1 METQYREK
9 KFCSEAGRSPAFV
22 QKCGGAFGY
31 AAAYILERD
40 SRQGVSGMYELSY
53 DMQAKPRPSEE
64 KPWLKYFSPAAV
76 HAPLPQDTLYGYLVA
91 QNGAYPDNAALNYY
105 GNRIPFGRALREI
118 DRTADAYQ
126 ALGVQPGEIVTC
138 CSLAIPETVYSLY
151 GLNKIGGVSNMI
163 DPRASS
169 KGIRNFVAETG
180 SRVLVILDAIL
191 EKNLDM
197 LPELDVDTIIV
208 QTAERSLPP
217 MVRLL
222 KRLKDGAV
230 RLPADKRIVL
240 WDDFLRAGAGANAR
254 PVPYREN
261 MLAVINHTGGTTG
274 VPKGVMLTNDGMN
287 AMSVNFGLSGVN
299 YRRDNRFL
307 DIIPPFASYGVVC
320 SLHVPFSLGLEVV
333 LIPLFAPEKFAD
345 MVRRYRPTHTLAVP
359 SHYERLMNDARI
371 RKMDLSFFETA
382 GSGGDTMNTGL
393 EDKLNGFLHGR
404 GCRYPLS
411 QGYGMS
417 EVSAAACCNFNN
429 VHKNG
434 SVGIPLLK
442 TTVAVFRPDSF
453 EELGYDEMGEIC
465 ITGPTMMLGYLN
477 NPEET
482 ARVMRRHPDGTVW
495 IHSGDLGYMDADGF
509 VYIKGRMKRII
520 IRHDGH
526 KVFPAQ
532 LEGIIGGCGKVEAC
546 AVVAV
551 RDRERAQGKLPMAF
565 VKLRDTVAHE
575 RFQAVRDEILALCNA
590 QLPLK
595 DRLYDLAFVP
605 ELPHTAVGKIDYRR
619 LEDDYEKEHCA

>member
-1 METQYREK
+1 M
-9 KFCSEAGRSPAFV
+9 
-22 QKCGGAFGY
+22 Y
-31 AAAYILERD
+31 A
-40 SRQGVSGMYELSY
+40 LSY
-53 DMQAKPRPSEE
+53 DMQVKPRPSEG
-64 KPWLKYFSPAAV
+64 KPWLKYFSPEAV
-76 HAPLPQDTLYGYLVA
+76 AAPLPQDTLYGYLVA

-230 RLPADKRIVL
+230 RLPADKRIVY
-240 WDDFLRAGAGANAR
+240 WDDFLRAGAGANAQ

-299 YRRDNRFL
+299 YSRDNRFL

-333 LIPLFAPEKFAD
+333 LIPLFDPEKFAD

-382 GSGGDTMNTGL
+382 GSGGDTMNAGL

-404 GCRYPLS
+404 GCCYPLS

-442 TTVAVFRPDSF
+442 TTVSVFRPDSF

-526 KVFPAQ
+526 KVFPTQ

-565 VKLRDTVAHE
+565 VKLRDTIPHE
-575 RFQAVRDEILALCNA
+575 RFQAIRDEILALCNA

-619 LEDDYEKEHCA
+619 LEDDYEREHCA

>member
-1 METQYREK
+1 M
-9 KFCSEAGRSPAFV
+9 
-22 QKCGGAFGY
+22 Y
-31 AAAYILERD
+31 A
-40 SRQGVSGMYELSY
+40 LSY
-53 DMQAKPRPSEE
+53 DMQVKPRPSEG
-64 KPWLKYFSPAAV
+64 KPWLKYFSPEAV
-76 HAPLPQDTLYGYLVA
+76 AAPLPQDTLYGYLVA

-169 KGIRNFVAETG
+169 EGIRNFVAETG

-230 RLPADKRIVL
+230 RLPADKRIVY

-254 PVPYREN
+254 SVPYREN

-274 VPKGVMLTNDGMN
+274 VPKGVMLANDGMN

-299 YRRDNRFL
+299 YSRDNRFL

-333 LIPLFAPEKFAD
+333 LIPLFDPEKFAD

-382 GSGGDTMNTGL
+382 GSGGDTMNAGL
-393 EDKLNGFLHGR
+393 EDKLNGFLHGC

-442 TTVAVFRPDSF
+442 TTVSVFRPDSF

-495 IHSGDLGYMDADGF
+495 IHSGDLGYLDADGF

-526 KVFPAQ
+526 KVFPTQ

-565 VKLRDTVAHE
+565 VKLRDSIPRE
-575 RFQAVRDEILALCNA
+575 RFQAIRDEILALCNA

-619 LEDDYEKEHCA
+619 LEDDYEREHCA

>member
-1 METQYREK
+1 M
-9 KFCSEAGRSPAFV
+9 
-22 QKCGGAFGY
+22 Y
-31 AAAYILERD
+31 A
-40 SRQGVSGMYELSY
+40 LSY
-53 DMQAKPRPSEE
+53 DMQVKPRPSEG
-64 KPWLKYFSPAAV
+64 KPWLKYFSPEAV
-76 HAPLPQDTLYGYLVA
+76 AAPLPQDTLYGYLVA

-105 GNRIPFGRALREI
+105 GNRIPFGRTLREI

-126 ALGVQPGEIVTC
+126 ALGVLPGEIVTC

-169 KGIRNFVAETG
+169 EGIRNFVAETG

-230 RLPADKRIVL
+230 RLPADKRIVY
-240 WDDFLRAGAGANAR
+240 WDDFLRAGAGANAQ

-299 YRRDNRFL
+299 YRCDNRFL

-333 LIPLFAPEKFAD
+333 LIPLFDPEKFAD
-345 MVRRYRPTHTLAVP
+345 MIRRYRPTHTLAVP

-442 TTVAVFRPDSF
+442 TTVSVFRPDSF

-526 KVFPAQ
+526 KVFPTH

-565 VKLRDTVAHE
+565 VKLRDSIPHE
-575 RFQAVRDEILALCNA
+575 RFQAIRDEILALCNA

-619 LEDDYEKEHCA
+619 LEDDYEREHCA

>member
-1 METQYREK
+1 M
-9 KFCSEAGRSPAFV
+9 
-22 QKCGGAFGY
+22 Y
-31 AAAYILERD
+31 A
-40 SRQGVSGMYELSY
+40 LSY
-53 DMQAKPRPSEE
+53 DMQVKPRPSEG
-64 KPWLKYFSPAAV
+64 KPWLKYFSPEAV
-76 HAPLPQDTLYGYLVA
+76 AAPLPQDTLYGYLVA

-105 GNRIPFGRALREI
+105 GNRIPFGRALGEI

-126 ALGVQPGEIVTC
+126 ALGVQLGEIVTC

-169 KGIRNFVAETG
+169 EGIRNFVAETG

-230 RLPADKRIVL
+230 RLPADKRIVY
-240 WDDFLRAGAGANAR
+240 WDDFLRAGAGANAQ

-299 YRRDNRFL
+299 YSRDNRFL

-333 LIPLFAPEKFAD
+333 LIPLFDPEKFAD

-382 GSGGDTMNTGL
+382 GSGGDTMNAGL
-393 EDKLNGFLHGR
+393 EDKLNGFLPGR

-442 TTVAVFRPDSF
+442 TTVSVFRPDSF

-526 KVFPAQ
+526 KVFPTQ

-565 VKLRDTVAHE
+565 VKLRDSIPRE
-575 RFQAVRDEILALCNA
+575 RFQAIRDEILALCNA

-605 ELPHTAVGKIDYRR
+605 ALPHTAVGKIDYRR
-619 LEDDYEKEHCA
+619 LEDDYEREHCA

>member
-1 METQYREK
+1 
-9 KFCSEAGRSPAFV
+9 
-22 QKCGGAFGY
+22 
-31 AAAYILERD
+31 
-40 SRQGVSGMYELSY
+40 MYVLSY
-53 DMQAKPRPSEE
+53 DMQAKPRPSEA
-64 KPWLKYFSPAAV
+64 KPWLKYFSPEAV
-76 HAPLPQDTLYGYLVA
+76 AAPLPQDTLYGYLVT

-126 ALGVQPGEIVTC
+126 ALGVLPGEIVTC

-169 KGIRNFVAETG
+169 EGIRNFVAETG

-217 MVRLL
+217 VRLL
-222 KRLKDGAV
+222 KRLKDGTI
-230 RLPADKRIVL
+230 RLPADKRIVY

-299 YRRDNRFL
+299 YSRDNRFL

-333 LIPLFAPEKFAD
+333 LIPLFDPEKFAD

-371 RKMDLSFFETA
+371 RRMDLSFFETA
-382 GSGGDTMNTGL
+382 GSGGDTMNAGL
-393 EDKLNGFLHGR
+393 EDKLNGFLHG
-404 GCRYPLS
+404 RYPLS

-442 TTVAVFRPDSF
+442 TTVSVFRPDSF

-495 IHSGDLGYMDADGF
+495 IHSGDLGCMDADGF

-526 KVFPAQ
+526 KVFPTQ

-565 VKLRDTVAHE
+565 VKLRDTIPHE

-590 QLPLK
+590 RLPLK

-619 LEDDYEKEHCA
+619 LEDDYEREHCA

>member
-1 METQYREK
+1 M
-9 KFCSEAGRSPAFV
+9 
-22 QKCGGAFGY
+22 Y
-31 AAAYILERD
+31 A
-40 SRQGVSGMYELSY
+40 LSY
-53 DMQAKPRPSEE
+53 DMQVKPRPSEG
-64 KPWLKYFSPAAV
+64 KPWLKYFSPEAV
-76 HAPLPQDTLYGYLVA
+76 AAPLPQDTLYGYLVA

-105 GNRIPFGRALREI
+105 GNRIPFGRALGEI

-126 ALGVQPGEIVTC
+126 ALGVQLGEIVTC

-169 KGIRNFVAETG
+169 EGIRNFVAETG

-230 RLPADKRIVL
+230 RLPADKRIVY
-240 WDDFLRAGAGANAR
+240 WDDFLRAGAGANAQ

-299 YRRDNRFL
+299 YSRDNRFL

-320 SLHVPFSLGLEVV
+320 SLHVPFSL
-333 LIPLFAPEKFAD
+333 
-345 MVRRYRPTHTLAVP
+345 
-359 SHYERLMNDARI
+359 
-371 RKMDLSFFETA
+371 
-382 GSGGDTMNTGL
+382 GL

-442 TTVAVFRPDSF
+442 TTVSVFRPDSF

-526 KVFPAQ
+526 KVFPTQ

-565 VKLRDTVAHE
+565 VKLRDSIPRE
-575 RFQAVRDEILALCNA
+575 RFQAIRDEILALCNA

-605 ELPHTAVGKIDYRR
+605 ALPHTAVGKIDYRR
-619 LEDDYEKEHCA
+619 LEDDYEREHCA

>member
-1 METQYREK
+1 M
-9 KFCSEAGRSPAFV
+9 
-22 QKCGGAFGY
+22 Y
-31 AAAYILERD
+31 A
-40 SRQGVSGMYELSY
+40 LSY
-53 DMQAKPRPSEE
+53 DMQVKQRPSEG
-64 KPWLKYFSPAAV
+64 KPWLKYFSPEAV
-76 HAPLPQDTLYGYLVA
+76 AAPLPQDTLYGYLVA

-126 ALGVQPGEIVTC
+126 ALGVLPGEIVTC

-240 WDDFLRAGAGANAR
+240 WDDFLRAGAGANAQ

-299 YRRDNRFL
+299 YSRDNRFL

-371 RKMDLSFFETA
+371 RRMDLSFFETA

-442 TTVAVFRPDSF
+442 TTVSVFRPDSF

-526 KVFPAQ
+526 KVFPTQ

-565 VKLRDTVAHE
+565 VKLRDSIPHE
-575 RFQAVRDEILALCNA
+575 RFQAIRDEILALCNA

-619 LEDDYEKEHCA
+619 LEDDYEREHCA

>member
-1 METQYREK
+1 M
-9 KFCSEAGRSPAFV
+9 
-22 QKCGGAFGY
+22 Y
-31 AAAYILERD
+31 A
-40 SRQGVSGMYELSY
+40 LSY
-53 DMQAKPRPSEE
+53 DMQVKPRPSEG
-64 KPWLKYFSPAAV
+64 KPWLKYFSPEAV
-76 HAPLPQDTLYGYLVA
+76 AAPLPQDTLYGYLVA

-126 ALGVQPGEIVTC
+126 ALGVLPGEIVTC

-230 RLPADKRIVL
+230 RLPADKRIVY

-333 LIPLFAPEKFAD
+333 LIPLFDPEKFAD

-382 GSGGDTMNTGL
+382 GSGGDTMNAGL
-393 EDKLNGFLHGR
+393 EDELNGFLHGR

-442 TTVAVFRPDSF
+442 TTVSVFRPDSF

-526 KVFPAQ
+526 KVFPTQ

-565 VKLRDTVAHE
+565 VKLRDSIPHE
-575 RFQAVRDEILALCNA
+575 RFQAIRDEILALCNA

-619 LEDDYEKEHCA
+619 LEDDYEREHCA

>member
-1 METQYREK
+1 M
-9 KFCSEAGRSPAFV
+9 
-22 QKCGGAFGY
+22 Y
-31 AAAYILERD
+31 A
-40 SRQGVSGMYELSY
+40 LSY
-53 DMQAKPRPSEE
+53 DMQVKPRPSEG
-64 KPWLKYFSPAAV
+64 KPWLKYFSPEAV
-76 HAPLPQDTLYGYLVA
+76 AAPLPQDTLYGYLVA

-105 GNRIPFGRALREI
+105 GNRIPFGRALGEI

-126 ALGVQPGEIVTC
+126 ALGVQLGEIVTC

-169 KGIRNFVAETG
+169 EGIRNFVAETG

-230 RLPADKRIVL
+230 RLPADKRIVY
-240 WDDFLRAGAGANAR
+240 WDDFFARGRGSECSARAVPGEHARRHQPHRRHDRRAQGSHERWHERHERELR
-254 PVPYREN
+254 
-261 MLAVINHTGGTTG
+261 
-274 VPKGVMLTNDGMN
+274 
-287 AMSVNFGLSGVN
+287 
-299 YRRDNRFL
+299 
-307 DIIPPFASYGVVC
+307 
-320 SLHVPFSLGLEVV
+320 SLGRQLQPRQPLSRYHPAVCLLWRRV
-333 LIPLFAPEKFAD
+333 QPARAIFAWAGGRLIPLFDPEKFAD

-382 GSGGDTMNTGL
+382 SSGGDTMNAGL

-442 TTVAVFRPDSF
+442 TTVSVFRPDSF

-526 KVFPAQ
+526 KVFPTQ
-532 LEGIIGGCGKVEAC
+532 LEG
-546 AVVAV
+546 
-551 RDRERAQGKLPMAF
+551 
-565 VKLRDTVAHE
+565 H
-575 RFQAVRDEILALCNA
+575 
-590 QLPLK
+590 
-595 DRLYDLAFVP
+595 
-605 ELPHTAVGKIDYRR
+605 HRR
-619 LEDDYEKEHCA
+619 LRQGGGVRGRCRA

>member
-1 METQYREK
+1 M
-9 KFCSEAGRSPAFV
+9 
-22 QKCGGAFGY
+22 Y
-31 AAAYILERD
+31 A
-40 SRQGVSGMYELSY
+40 LSY
-53 DMQAKPRPSEE
+53 DMQVKPRPSEG
-64 KPWLKYFSPAAV
+64 KPWLKYFSPEAV
-76 HAPLPQDTLYGYLVA
+76 AAPLPQDTLYGYLVA

-105 GNRIPFGRALREI
+105 GNRIPFGRALGEI

-126 ALGVQPGEIVTC
+126 ALGVQLGEIVTC

-169 KGIRNFVAETG
+169 EGIRNFVAETG

-230 RLPADKRIVL
+230 RLPADKRIVY
-240 WDDFLRAGAGANAR
+240 WDDFLRAGAGANAQ

-299 YRRDNRFL
+299 YSRDNRFL

-333 LIPLFAPEKFAD
+333 LIPLFDPEKFAD

-382 GSGGDTMNTGL
+382 GSGGDTMNAGL
-393 EDKLNGFLHGR
+393 EYKLNGFLHGR

-442 TTVAVFRPDSF
+442 TTVSVFRADSF

-526 KVFPAQ
+526 KVFPTQ

-565 VKLRDTVAHE
+565 VKLRDSIPRE
-575 RFQAVRDEILALCNA
+575 RFQAIRDEILALCNA

-605 ELPHTAVGKIDYRR
+605 ALPHTAVGKIDYRR
-619 LEDDYEKEHCA
+619 LEDDYEREHCA

>member
-1 METQYREK
+1 M
-9 KFCSEAGRSPAFV
+9 
-22 QKCGGAFGY
+22 Y
-31 AAAYILERD
+31 A
-40 SRQGVSGMYELSY
+40 LSY
-53 DMQAKPRPSEE
+53 DMQVKPRPSEG
-64 KPWLKYFSPAAV
+64 KPWLKYFSPEAV
-76 HAPLPQDTLYGYLVA
+76 AAPLPQDTLYGYLVA

-169 KGIRNFVAETG
+169 EGIRNFVAETG

-230 RLPADKRIVL
+230 RLPADKRIVY
-240 WDDFLRAGAGANAR
+240 WDDFLRAGAGANAQ

-299 YRRDNRFL
+299 YSRDNRFL

-320 SLHVPFSLGLEVV
+320 SLHVLFSLGLEVV
-333 LIPLFAPEKFAD
+333 LIPLFDPEKFAD

-382 GSGGDTMNTGL
+382 GSGGDTMNAGL
-393 EDKLNGFLHGR
+393 EDKLNGFLHGC

-442 TTVAVFRPDSF
+442 TTVSVFRPDSF

-495 IHSGDLGYMDADGF
+495 IHSGDLGYLDADGF

-526 KVFPAQ
+526 KVFPTQ

-565 VKLRDTVAHE
+565 VKLRDSIPRE
-575 RFQAVRDEILALCNA
+575 RFQAIRDEILALCNA

-619 LEDDYEKEHCA
+619 LEDDYEREHCA

>member
-1 METQYREK
+1 M
-9 KFCSEAGRSPAFV
+9 
-22 QKCGGAFGY
+22 Y
-31 AAAYILERD
+31 A
-40 SRQGVSGMYELSY
+40 LSY
-53 DMQAKPRPSEE
+53 DMQVKPRPSEG
-64 KPWLKYFSPAAV
+64 KPWLKYFSPEAV
-76 HAPLPQDTLYGYLVA
+76 AAPLPQDTLYGYLVA

-126 ALGVQPGEIVTC
+126 ALGVLPGEIVTC

-169 KGIRNFVAETG
+169 EGIRNFVAETG

-208 QTAERSLPP
+208 QTTERSLPP

-230 RLPADKRIVL
+230 RLPADKRIVY

-299 YRRDNRFL
+299 YSRDNRFL

-333 LIPLFAPEKFAD
+333 LIPLFDPEKFAD

-382 GSGGDTMNTGL
+382 GSGGDTMNAGL
-393 EDKLNGFLHGR
+393 EDKLNGLLHGR

-442 TTVAVFRPDSF
+442 TTVSVFRPDSF

-509 VYIKGRMKRII
+509 VYIKGCMKRII

-526 KVFPAQ
+526 KVFPTQ

-551 RDRERAQGKLPMAF
+551 CDRERAQGKLPMAF
-565 VKLRDTVAHE
+565 VKLRDSIPRE
-575 RFQAVRDEILALCNA
+575 RFQAIRDEILALCNA

-619 LEDDYEKEHCA
+619 LEDDYEREHCA

>member
-1 METQYREK
+1 M
-9 KFCSEAGRSPAFV
+9 
-22 QKCGGAFGY
+22 Y
-31 AAAYILERD
+31 A
-40 SRQGVSGMYELSY
+40 LSY
-53 DMQAKPRPSEE
+53 DMQVKPRPSEG
-64 KPWLKYFSPAAV
+64 KPWLKYFSPEAV
-76 HAPLPQDTLYGYLVA
+76 AAPLPQDTLYGYLVA

-126 ALGVQPGEIVTC
+126 ALGVLPGEIVTC

-230 RLPADKRIVL
+230 RLPADKRIVY
-240 WDDFLRAGAGANAR
+240 WDDFLRAGAGANAQ

-299 YRRDNRFL
+299 YSRDNRFL

-333 LIPLFAPEKFAD
+333 LIPLFDPEKFAD

-382 GSGGDTMNTGL
+382 GSGGDTMNAGL
-393 EDKLNGFLHGR
+393 EDKLNGFLHGC

-442 TTVAVFRPDSF
+442 TTVSVFRPDSF

-495 IHSGDLGYMDADGF
+495 IHSGDLGYLDADGF

-526 KVFPAQ
+526 KVFPTQ

-565 VKLRDTVAHE
+565 VKLRDSIPRE
-575 RFQAVRDEILALCNA
+575 RFQAIRDEILALCNA

-619 LEDDYEKEHCA
+619 LEDDYEREHCA

>member
-1 METQYREK
+1 M
-9 KFCSEAGRSPAFV
+9 
-22 QKCGGAFGY
+22 Y
-31 AAAYILERD
+31 A
-40 SRQGVSGMYELSY
+40 LSY
-53 DMQAKPRPSEE
+53 DMQVKPRPSEG
-64 KPWLKYFSPAAV
+64 KPWLKYFSPEAV
-76 HAPLPQDTLYGYLVA
+76 AAPLPQDTLYGYLVA

-169 KGIRNFVAETG
+169 EGIRNFVAETG

-230 RLPADKRIVL
+230 RLTADKRIVY

-333 LIPLFAPEKFAD
+333 LIPLFDPEKFAD

-382 GSGGDTMNTGL
+382 GSGGDTMNAGL
-393 EDKLNGFLHGR
+393 EDKLNGFLHGC

-442 TTVAVFRPDSF
+442 TTVSVFRPDSF

-495 IHSGDLGYMDADGF
+495 IHSGDLGYLDADGF

-526 KVFPAQ
+526 KVFPTQ

-565 VKLRDTVAHE
+565 VKLRDSIPRE
-575 RFQAVRDEILALCNA
+575 RFQAIRDEILALCNA

-619 LEDDYEKEHCA
+619 LEDDYEREHCA

>member
-1 METQYREK
+1 M
-9 KFCSEAGRSPAFV
+9 
-22 QKCGGAFGY
+22 Y
-31 AAAYILERD
+31 A
-40 SRQGVSGMYELSY
+40 LSY
-53 DMQAKPRPSEE
+53 DMQVKPRPSEG
-64 KPWLKYFSPAAV
+64 KPWLKYFSPEAV
-76 HAPLPQDTLYGYLVA
+76 AAPLPQDTLYGYLVA

-126 ALGVQPGEIVTC
+126 ALGVLPGEIVTC

-169 KGIRNFVAETG
+169 EGIRNFVAETG

-240 WDDFLRAGAGANAR
+240 WDDFLRAGAGVNAQ

-333 LIPLFAPEKFAD
+333 LIPLFDPEKFAD

-371 RKMDLSFFETA
+371 RRMDLSFFETA

-442 TTVAVFRPDSF
+442 TTVSVFRPDSF

-526 KVFPAQ
+526 KVFPTQ

-565 VKLRDTVAHE
+565 VKLRDSIPHE
-575 RFQAVRDEILALCNA
+575 RFQAIRDEILALCNA

-619 LEDDYEKEHCA
+619 LEDDYEREHCA

>member
-1 METQYREK
+1 M
-9 KFCSEAGRSPAFV
+9 
-22 QKCGGAFGY
+22 Y
-31 AAAYILERD
+31 A
-40 SRQGVSGMYELSY
+40 LSY
-53 DMQAKPRPSEE
+53 DMQVKPRPSEG
-64 KPWLKYFSPAAV
+64 KPWLKYFSPEAV
-76 HAPLPQDTLYGYLVA
+76 AAPLPQDTLYGYLVA

-126 ALGVQPGEIVTC
+126 ALGVLPGEIVTC

-191 EKNLDM
+191 EKNLDI

-230 RLPADKRIVL
+230 RLPADKRIVY
-240 WDDFLRAGAGANAR
+240 WDDFLRAGAGVNAR

-299 YRRDNRFL
+299 YSRDNRFL

-333 LIPLFAPEKFAD
+333 LIPLFDPEKFAD

-404 GCRYPLS
+404 SCRYPLS

-442 TTVAVFRPDSF
+442 TTVSVFRPDSF

-526 KVFPAQ
+526 KVFPTQ

-565 VKLRDTVAHE
+565 VKLRDSIPHE
-575 RFQAVRDEILALCNA
+575 RFQAIRDEILALCNA

-605 ELPHTAVGKIDYRR
+605 ALPHTAVGKIDYRR
-619 LEDDYEKEHCA
+619 LEDDYEREHCA

>member
-1 METQYREK
+1 M
-9 KFCSEAGRSPAFV
+9 
-22 QKCGGAFGY
+22 Y
-31 AAAYILERD
+31 A
-40 SRQGVSGMYELSY
+40 LSY
-53 DMQAKPRPSEE
+53 DMQVKPRPSEG
-64 KPWLKYFSPAAV
+64 KPWLKYFSPEAV
-76 HAPLPQDTLYGYLVA
+76 AAPLPQDTLYGYLVA

-126 ALGVQPGEIVTC
+126 ALGVLPGEIVTC

-169 KGIRNFVAETG
+169 EGIRNFVAETG

-208 QTAERSLPP
+208 QTTERSLPP

-230 RLPADKRIVL
+230 RLPADKRIVY

-299 YRRDNRFL
+299 YSRDNRFL

-333 LIPLFAPEKFAD
+333 LIPLFDPEKFAD

-371 RKMDLSFFETA
+371 RKNGPVVFRDCRFRRRHDERRAGGQAQRLSA
-382 GSGGDTMNTGL
+382 RPRL
-393 EDKLNGFLHGR
+393 
-404 GCRYPLS
+404 PLS
-411 QGYGMS
+411 ALAG
-417 EVSAAACCNFNN
+417 
-429 VHKNG
+429 
-434 SVGIPLLK
+434 L
-442 TTVAVFRPDSF
+442 
-453 EELGYDEMGEIC
+453 
-465 ITGPTMMLGYLN
+465 
-477 NPEET
+477 
-482 ARVMRRHPDGTVW
+482 RH
-495 IHSGDLGYMDADGF
+495 
-509 VYIKGRMKRII
+509 
-520 IRHDGH
+520 
-526 KVFPAQ
+526 
-532 LEGIIGGCGKVEAC
+532 E
-546 AVVAV
+546 
-551 RDRERAQGKLPMAF
+551 
-565 VKLRDTVAHE
+565 
-575 RFQAVRDEILALCNA
+575 
-590 QLPLK
+590 
-595 DRLYDLAFVP
+595 
-605 ELPHTAVGKIDYRR
+605 
-619 LEDDYEKEHCA
+619 

>member
-1 METQYREK
+1 M
-9 KFCSEAGRSPAFV
+9 
-22 QKCGGAFGY
+22 Y
-31 AAAYILERD
+31 A
-40 SRQGVSGMYELSY
+40 LSY
-53 DMQAKPRPSEE
+53 DMQVKPRPSEG
-64 KPWLKYFSPAAV
+64 KPWLKYFSPEAV
-76 HAPLPQDTLYGYLVA
+76 AAPLPQDTLYGYLVA

-169 KGIRNFVAETG
+169 EGIRNFVAETG

-230 RLPADKRIVL
+230 RLPADKRIVY
-240 WDDFLRAGAGANAR
+240 WDDFLRAGAGANAQ

-299 YRRDNRFL
+299 YSRDNRFL

-333 LIPLFAPEKFAD
+333 LIPLFDPEKFAD

-382 GSGGDTMNTGL
+382 GSGGDTMNAGL
-393 EDKLNGFLHGR
+393 EDKLNGFLHGC

-442 TTVAVFRPDSF
+442 TTVSVFRPDSF

-526 KVFPAQ
+526 KVFPTQ

-565 VKLRDTVAHE
+565 VKLRDSIPRE
-575 RFQAVRDEILALCNA
+575 RFQAIRDEILALCNA

-619 LEDDYEKEHCA
+619 LEDDYEREHCA

>member
-1 METQYREK
+1 M
-9 KFCSEAGRSPAFV
+9 
-22 QKCGGAFGY
+22 Y
-31 AAAYILERD
+31 A
-40 SRQGVSGMYELSY
+40 LSY
-53 DMQAKPRPSEE
+53 DMQVKPRPSEG
-64 KPWLKYFSPAAV
+64 KPWLKYFSPEAV
-76 HAPLPQDTLYGYLVA
+76 AAPLPQDTLYGYLVA

-169 KGIRNFVAETG
+169 EGIRNFVAETG

-230 RLPADKRIVL
+230 RLPADKRIVY
-240 WDDFLRAGAGANAR
+240 WDDFLRAGAGANAQ

-299 YRRDNRFL
+299 YSRDNRFL

-333 LIPLFAPEKFAD
+333 LIPLFDPEKFAD

-382 GSGGDTMNTGL
+382 GSGGDTMNAGL

-404 GCRYPLS
+404 GCCYPLS

-442 TTVAVFRPDSF
+442 TTVSVFRPDSF

-526 KVFPAQ
+526 KVFPTQ

-565 VKLRDTVAHE
+565 VKLRDSIPRE
-575 RFQAVRDEILALCNA
+575 RFQAIRDEILALCNA

-605 ELPHTAVGKIDYRR
+605 ALPHTAVGKIDYRR
-619 LEDDYEKEHCA
+619 LEDDYEREHCA

>member
-1 METQYREK
+1 
-9 KFCSEAGRSPAFV
+9 
-22 QKCGGAFGY
+22 
-31 AAAYILERD
+31 
-40 SRQGVSGMYELSY
+40 MYVLSY
-53 DMQAKPRPSEE
+53 DMQAKPRPSEA
-64 KPWLKYFSPAAV
+64 KPWLKYFSPEAV
-76 HAPLPQDTLYGYLVA
+76 AAPLPQDTLYGYLVT

-126 ALGVQPGEIVTC
+126 ALGVLPGEIVTC

-169 KGIRNFVAETG
+169 EGIRNFVAETG

-222 KRLKDGAV
+222 KRLKDGTI
-230 RLPADKRIVL
+230 RLPADKRIVY

-299 YRRDNRFL
+299 YSRDNRFL

-333 LIPLFAPEKFAD
+333 LIPLFDPEKFAD

-371 RKMDLSFFETA
+371 RRMDLSFFETA
-382 GSGGDTMNTGL
+382 GSGGDTMNAGL
-393 EDKLNGFLHGR
+393 EDKLNGFLHG
-404 GCRYPLS
+404 RYPLS

-442 TTVAVFRPDSF
+442 TTVSVFRPDSF

-495 IHSGDLGYMDADGF
+495 IHSGDLGCMDADGF

-526 KVFPAQ
+526 KVFPTQ

-565 VKLRDTVAHE
+565 VKLRDTIPHE

-590 QLPLK
+590 RLPLK

-619 LEDDYEKEHCA
+619 LEDDYEREHCA

>member
-1 METQYREK
+1 M
-9 KFCSEAGRSPAFV
+9 
-22 QKCGGAFGY
+22 Y
-31 AAAYILERD
+31 A
-40 SRQGVSGMYELSY
+40 LSY
-53 DMQAKPRPSEE
+53 DMQVKPRPSEG
-64 KPWLKYFSPAAV
+64 KPWLKYFSPEAV
-76 HAPLPQDTLYGYLVA
+76 AAPLPQDTLYGYLVA

-169 KGIRNFVAETG
+169 EGIRNFVAETG

-230 RLPADKRIVL
+230 RLPADKRIVY
-240 WDDFLRAGAGANAR
+240 WDDFLRAGAGANAQ

-299 YRRDNRFL
+299 YSRDNRFL

-333 LIPLFAPEKFAD
+333 LIPLFDPEKFAD

-382 GSGGDTMNTGL
+382 GSGGDTMNAGL
-393 EDKLNGFLHGR
+393 EDKLNGFLHGC

-442 TTVAVFRPDSF
+442 TTVSVFRPDSF

-495 IHSGDLGYMDADGF
+495 IHSGDLGYLDADGF

-526 KVFPAQ
+526 KVFPTQ

-565 VKLRDTVAHE
+565 VKLRDSIPRE
-575 RFQAVRDEILALCNA
+575 RFQAIRDEILALCNA

-619 LEDDYEKEHCA
+619 LEDDYEREHCA

>member
-1 METQYREK
+1 M
-9 KFCSEAGRSPAFV
+9 
-22 QKCGGAFGY
+22 Y
-31 AAAYILERD
+31 A
-40 SRQGVSGMYELSY
+40 LSY
-53 DMQAKPRPSEE
+53 DMQVKPRPSEG
-64 KPWLKYFSPAAV
+64 KPWLKYFSPEAV
-76 HAPLPQDTLYGYLVA
+76 AAPLPQDTLYGYLVA

-169 KGIRNFVAETG
+169 EGIRNFVAETG

-230 RLPADKRIVL
+230 RLPADKRIVY
-240 WDDFLRAGAGANAR
+240 WDDFLRAGAGAHAR
-254 PVPYREN
+254 P
-261 MLAVINHTGGTTG
+261 
-274 VPKGVMLTNDGMN
+274 
-287 AMSVNFGLSGVN
+287 
-299 YRRDNRFL
+299 
-307 DIIPPFASYGVVC
+307 
-320 SLHVPFSLGLEVV
+320 VPFSLGLEVV
-333 LIPLFAPEKFAD
+333 LIPLFDPEKFAD

-382 GSGGDTMNTGL
+382 GSGGDTMNAGL

-442 TTVAVFRPDSF
+442 TTVSVFRPDSF

-526 KVFPAQ
+526 KVFPTQ

-565 VKLRDTVAHE
+565 VKLRDSIPRE

-605 ELPHTAVGKIDYRR
+605 ALPHTAVGKIDYRR
-619 LEDDYEKEHCA
+619 LEDDYEREHCA

>member
-1 METQYREK
+1 M
-9 KFCSEAGRSPAFV
+9 
-22 QKCGGAFGY
+22 Y
-31 AAAYILERD
+31 A
-40 SRQGVSGMYELSY
+40 LSY
-53 DMQAKPRPSEE
+53 DMQVKPRPSEG
-64 KPWLKYFSPAAV
+64 KPWLKYFSPEAV
-76 HAPLPQDTLYGYLVA
+76 AAPLPQDTLYGYLVA

-126 ALGVQPGEIVTC
+126 ALGVLPGEIVTC

-169 KGIRNFVAETG
+169 EGICNFVAETG

-230 RLPADKRIVL
+230 SLPADKRIVY
-240 WDDFLRAGAGANAR
+240 WDDFLRAGAGTDAR

-299 YRRDNRFL
+299 YSRDNRFL

-333 LIPLFAPEKFAD
+333 LIPLFDPEKFAD

-382 GSGGDTMNTGL
+382 GSGGDTMNAGL
-393 EDKLNGFLHGR
+393 EYKLNGFLHGR

-442 TTVAVFRPDSF
+442 TTVSVFRPDSF

-482 ARVMRRHPDGTVW
+482 ARVMRCHPDGTVW

-526 KVFPAQ
+526 KVFPTQ

-565 VKLRDTVAHE
+565 VKLRDSIPHE
-575 RFQAVRDEILALCNA
+575 RFQAIRDEILALCNA

-619 LEDDYEKEHCA
+619 LEDDYEREHCA

>member
-1 METQYREK
+1 M
-9 KFCSEAGRSPAFV
+9 
-22 QKCGGAFGY
+22 Y
-31 AAAYILERD
+31 A
-40 SRQGVSGMYELSY
+40 LSY
-53 DMQAKPRPSEE
+53 DMQVKPRPSEG
-64 KPWLKYFSPAAV
+64 KPWLKYFSPEAV
-76 HAPLPQDTLYGYLVA
+76 AAPLPQDTLYGYLVA

-105 GNRIPFGRALREI
+105 GNRIPFGRTLREI

-126 ALGVQPGEIVTC
+126 ALGVLPGEIVTC

-169 KGIRNFVAETG
+169 EGIRNFVAETG

-230 RLPADKRIVL
+230 RLPADKRIVY
-240 WDDFLRAGAGANAR
+240 WDDFLRAGAGANAQ

-299 YRRDNRFL
+299 YRCDNRFL

-333 LIPLFAPEKFAD
+333 LIPLFDPEKFAD
-345 MVRRYRPTHTLAVP
+345 MIRRYRPTHTLAVP

-393 EDKLNGFLHGR
+393 EDNLNGFLHGR

-442 TTVAVFRPDSF
+442 TTVSVFRPDSF

-526 KVFPAQ
+526 KVFPTQ

-565 VKLRDTVAHE
+565 VKLRDSIPHE
-575 RFQAVRDEILALCNA
+575 RFQAIRDEILALCNA

-619 LEDDYEKEHCA
+619 LEDDYEREHCA

>member
-1 METQYREK
+1 M
-9 KFCSEAGRSPAFV
+9 
-22 QKCGGAFGY
+22 Y
-31 AAAYILERD
+31 A
-40 SRQGVSGMYELSY
+40 LSY
-53 DMQAKPRPSEE
+53 DMQVKPRPSEG
-64 KPWLKYFSPAAV
+64 KPWLKYFSPEAV
-76 HAPLPQDTLYGYLVA
+76 AAPLPQDTLYGYLVA

-105 GNRIPFGRALREI
+105 GNRIPFGRALGEI

-126 ALGVQPGEIVTC
+126 ALGVQLGEIVTC

-169 KGIRNFVAETG
+169 EGIRNFVAETG

-230 RLPADKRIVL
+230 RLPADKRIVY
-240 WDDFLRAGAGANAR
+240 WDDFLRAGAGANAQ

-299 YRRDNRFL
+299 YSRDNRFL

-333 LIPLFAPEKFAD
+333 LIPLFDPEKFAD

-382 GSGGDTMNTGL
+382 GSGGDTMNAGL

-429 VHKNG
+429 VHKHG

-442 TTVAVFRPDSF
+442 TTVSVFRPDSF

-526 KVFPAQ
+526 KVFPTQ

-565 VKLRDTVAHE
+565 VKLRDSIPRE
-575 RFQAVRDEILALCNA
+575 RFQAIRDEILALCNA

-605 ELPHTAVGKIDYRR
+605 ALPHTAVGKIDYRR
-619 LEDDYEKEHCA
+619 LEDDYEREHCA

>member
-1 METQYREK
+1 M
-9 KFCSEAGRSPAFV
+9 
-22 QKCGGAFGY
+22 Y
-31 AAAYILERD
+31 A
-40 SRQGVSGMYELSY
+40 LSY
-53 DMQAKPRPSEE
+53 DMQVKPRPSEG
-64 KPWLKYFSPAAV
+64 KPWLKYFSPEAV
-76 HAPLPQDTLYGYLVA
+76 AAPLPRDTLYGYLVA

-169 KGIRNFVAETG
+169 EGIRNFVAETG

-230 RLPADKRIVL
+230 RLPADKRIVY
-240 WDDFLRAGAGANAR
+240 WDDFLRAGAGANAQ

-299 YRRDNRFL
+299 YSRDNRFL

-333 LIPLFAPEKFAD
+333 LIPLFDPEKFAD

-382 GSGGDTMNTGL
+382 GSGGDTMNAGL
-393 EDKLNGFLHGR
+393 EDKLNGFLHGC

-442 TTVAVFRPDSF
+442 TTVSVFRPDSF

-495 IHSGDLGYMDADGF
+495 IHSGDLGYLDADGF

-526 KVFPAQ
+526 KVFPTQ

-565 VKLRDTVAHE
+565 VKLRDSIPRE
-575 RFQAVRDEILALCNA
+575 RFQAIRDEILALCNA

-619 LEDDYEKEHCA
+619 LEDDYEREHCA

>member
-1 METQYREK
+1 M
-9 KFCSEAGRSPAFV
+9 
-22 QKCGGAFGY
+22 Y
-31 AAAYILERD
+31 A
-40 SRQGVSGMYELSY
+40 LSY
-53 DMQAKPRPSEE
+53 DMQVKPRPSEG
-64 KPWLKYFSPAAV
+64 KPWLKYFSPEAV
-76 HAPLPQDTLYGYLVA
+76 AAPLPQDTLYGYLVA

-169 KGIRNFVAETG
+169 EGIRNFVAETG

-230 RLPADKRIVL
+230 RLPADKRIVY

-274 VPKGVMLTNDGMN
+274 VPKGVMLANDGMN

-299 YRRDNRFL
+299 YSRDNRFL

-333 LIPLFAPEKFAD
+333 LIPLFDPEKFAD

-371 RKMDLSFFETA
+371 QKMDLSFFETA
-382 GSGGDTMNTGL
+382 GSGGDTMNAGL
-393 EDKLNGFLHGR
+393 EDKLNVFLHGR

-442 TTVAVFRPDSF
+442 TTVSVFRPDSF

-526 KVFPAQ
+526 KVFPTQ

-565 VKLRDTVAHE
+565 VKLRDSIPRE
-575 RFQAVRDEILALCNA
+575 RFQAIRDEILALCNA

-605 ELPHTAVGKIDYRR
+605 ALPHTAVGKIDYRR
-619 LEDDYEKEHCA
+619 LEDDYEREHCA

>member
-1 METQYREK
+1 M
-9 KFCSEAGRSPAFV
+9 
-22 QKCGGAFGY
+22 Y
-31 AAAYILERD
+31 A
-40 SRQGVSGMYELSY
+40 LSY
-53 DMQAKPRPSEE
+53 DMQVKPRPSEG
-64 KPWLKYFSPAAV
+64 KPWLKYFSPEAV
-76 HAPLPQDTLYGYLVA
+76 AAPLPQDTLYGYLVA

-126 ALGVQPGEIVTC
+126 ALGVLPGEIVTC

-230 RLPADKRIVL
+230 RLPADKRIVY

-333 LIPLFAPEKFAD
+333 LIPLFDPEKFAD
-345 MVRRYRPTHTLAVP
+345 MVLRYRPTHTLAVP

-382 GSGGDTMNTGL
+382 GSGGDTMNAGL
-393 EDKLNGFLHGR
+393 EDELNGFLHGR

-442 TTVAVFRPDSF
+442 TTVSVFRPDSF

-526 KVFPAQ
+526 KVFPTQ

-565 VKLRDTVAHE
+565 VKLRDSIPHE
-575 RFQAVRDEILALCNA
+575 RFQAIRDEILALCNA

-619 LEDDYEKEHCA
+619 LEDDYEREHCA

>member
-1 METQYREK
+1 M
-9 KFCSEAGRSPAFV
+9 
-22 QKCGGAFGY
+22 Y
-31 AAAYILERD
+31 A
-40 SRQGVSGMYELSY
+40 LSY
-53 DMQAKPRPSEE
+53 DMQVKPRPSEG
-64 KPWLKYFSPAAV
+64 KPWLKYFSPEAV
-76 HAPLPQDTLYGYLVA
+76 AAPLPQDTLYGYLVA

-126 ALGVQPGEIVTC
+126 ALGVLPGEIVTC

-169 KGIRNFVAETG
+169 EGIRNFVAETG

-191 EKNLDM
+191 EKNLGM
-197 LPELDVDTIIV
+197 LLKLDVDTIIV

-230 RLPADKRIVL
+230 RLPADKRIVY

-333 LIPLFAPEKFAD
+333 LIPLFDPEKFAD

-382 GSGGDTMNTGL
+382 GSGGDTMNAGL

-417 EVSAAACCNFNN
+417 EVSSAASCCCNGNF
-429 VHKNG
+429 KSL
-434 SVGIPLLK
+434 SVGYPLL
-442 TTVAVFRPDSF
+442 TTTIGIF
-453 EELGYDEMGEIC
+453 EPGTDNELDYGEEGEIC
-465 ITGPTMMLGYLN
+465 ISGPSIMLGYLN
-477 NPEET
+477 NKAET
-482 ARVMRRHPDGTVW
+482 ENVIRRHADGTLWV
-495 IHSGDLGYMDADGF
+495 HSGDIGHMDSDGF
-509 VYIKGRMKRII
+509 VYIKGRIKRMITLFN
-520 IRHDGH
+520 GH
-526 KVFPAQ
+526 KIFPTHIESV
-532 LEGIIGGCGKVEAC
+532 LGRHPLVSSC
-546 AVVAV
+546 AVVGV
-551 RDRERAQGKLPMAF
+551 NDTTHAQGQLT
-565 VKLRDTVAHE
+565 L
-575 RFQAVRDEILALCNA
+575 AVIETSETSLEKQLAIKNE
-590 QLPLK
+590 
-595 DRLYDLAFVP
+595 LYEMCRQ
-605 ELPHTAVGKIDYRR
+605 ELEGPAKPYDVIFIDSMPHTGMGKIDY
-619 LEDDYEKEHCA
+619 LKLAEDYNNENKNETEAV